1 MREMARTHYQAARI
15 PPVSP
20 DQQAVTCP
28 RCATGLTSFTLRGS
42 NAVVCDA
49 CGYVDI
55 PTDHHADG
63 TPDETWEEALHRF
76 EAEYEAP
83 PATETAAPIELHIH
97 STTYL
102 VTPTVSEQFNSLTPK
117 QQAIIGELL
126 TEPDPMNPDRSRKDL
141 AESAGVHPSYVSD
154 VVKEYGQIAAALA
167 ASPTIDTNDADTT
180 LTGE

>member
-1 MREMARTHYQAARI
+1 MARTHYQPVRI

-20 DQQAVTCP
+20 NEQAVTCP
-28 RCATGLTSFTLRGS
+28 RCATELTSFTLRGS

-63 TPDETWEEALHRF
+63 TTEETWEEALHRF

-83 PATETAAPIELHIH
+83 LPTETAAPIELHMN
-97 STTYL
+97 SATYL
-102 VTPTVSEQFNSLTPK
+102 VTPAVSEQFNSLTPK
-117 QQAIIGELL
+117 QQAIIDELL
-126 TEPDPMNPDRSRKDL
+126 AETDPMNPDRSRKDL
-141 AESAGVHPSYVSD
+141 AESADVHPSYVSD
-154 VVKEYGQIAAALA
+154 VVKEYGEIAAALA
-167 ASPTIDTNDADTT
+167 ASPTIDTNDDDTT